1 MRTALAAALA
11 LVLAPPALALP
22 VRSTFTPSDPLA
34 PRQYYLAQDHAFEAF
49 GPELPVVNPVRIAII
64 DSGLDGGHPEFPRQ
78 RIWQARSWV
87 GGSAL
92 TDEEGHG
99 TFIAGE
105 IAAAINNEGIAGMAF
120 PAQLVIAKIA
130 RSDQTIDVRDEA
142 EAIRWAVDVGA
153 RVINLS
159 IGGLR
164 NPFNRRLDTFSKL
177 EAAAIDYAV
186 RHNVVLVAAVGNSD
200 EAPQSPWPYAS
211 YPAALPHV
219 IGVSALSPSGNVPSF
234 SDRDRIYNDIAAPGQ
249 EIYSTLPRV
258 LTSFRP
264 LCMNQ
269 GYSDCGPDE
278 FRHAAG
284 TSFAAPQ
291 VTAAAAVLLALRPS
305 LQADQVAN
313 VLERSATDVNASNG
327 CRACPLQRDALSG
340 WGRLDVSK
348 AVAALDGVLPLPD
361 RLEPN
366 DDAGSH
372 SVKLSAAVKSVKATL
387 DFWDDQID
395 VYRIYLRKGQ
405 RLRLGLKGPGDATS
419 NLLLW
424 KPGTKR
430 VNDLRTQNLRAAQS
444 IGPGASHRLGYR
456 VRKNGWYYVEVKLAT
471 RGAGPYEL
479 TITRRRAPTSSNR

>member
-1 MRTALAAALA
+1 VRTAVAAALA
-11 LVLAPPALALP
+11 LVLAPSALALA
-22 VRSTFTPSDPLA
+22 VRAGFTPTDPLV
-34 PRQYYLAQDHAFEAF
+34 PRQYYLAQDHAFDAF

-64 DSGLDGGHPEFPRQ
+64 DSGIDGGHPEFPRQ

-99 TFIAGE
+99 TFVAGE
-105 IAAAINNEGIAGMAF
+105 IAAAINNNEGIAGMAF

-142 EAIRWAVDVGA
+142 QAIRWAVSVGA

-164 NPFNRRLDTFSKL
+164 NPFNPRVDTFSKV
-177 EAAAIDYAV
+177 EAAAIQYAV
-186 RHNVVLVAAVGNSD
+186 RRGVVLVAAVGNSD
-200 EAPQSPWPYAS
+200 EAPQTPWPYAS

-219 IGVSALSPSGNVPSF
+219 IGVSALSPTGNVPNF
-234 SDRDRIYNDIAAPGQ
+234 SDRDRIYNDVSAPGQ
-249 EIYSTLPRV
+249 EIYSTLPRA

-291 VTAAAAVLLALRPS
+291 VSAAAAVLFALKPT
-305 LQADQVAN
+305 LQADQVVN
-313 VLERSATDVNASNG
+313 ILERSATDVNAANG
-327 CRACPLQRDALSG
+327 CRSCPLLRDSLSG

-348 AVAALDGVLPLPD
+348 AVAALDGILPLPD
-361 RLEPN
+361 RFEPN
-366 DDAGSH
+366 DDAGTQ
-372 SVKLSAAVKSVKATL
+372 SVKLTAAVTTVKATI

-395 VYRIYLRKGQ
+395 VYRVYLRKGQ
-405 RLRLGLKGPGDATS
+405 RLRLTLDGPAGATS

-430 VNDLRTQNLRAAQS
+430 VDDLRRQNLRAAQS

-456 VRKNGWYYVEVKLAT
+456 SPKKGWYYVEVKVAT
-471 RGAGPYEL
+471 RGAGPYLL
-479 TITRRRAPTSSNR
+479 TLTRLR

>member
-1 MRTALAAALA
+1 VSRVAAVAALA
-11 LVLAPPALALP
+11 LVLAPAASALP
-22 VRSTFTPSDPLA
+22 VVRASFTPSDPLA
-34 PRQYYLAQDHAFEAF
+34 SRQYYLGQDHAFDAF
-49 GPELPVVNPVRIAII
+49 GPDLPVLNPVRVAVI
-64 DSGLDGGHPEFPRQ
+64 DSGLDGGHPEFPRS

-87 GGSAL
+87 GGSPL

-99 TFIAGE
+99 TFVAGE
-105 IAAAINNEGIAGMAF
+105 IAAAINNNEGIAGMAF

-142 EAIRWAVDVGA
+142 EAIRWAADVGA

-164 NPFNRRLDTFSKL
+164 NPFNPRLDTYSKV
-177 EAAAIDYAV
+177 EADAIEYAV
-186 RHNVVLVAAVGNSD
+186 RKGAVLVAAVGNSD

-219 IGVSALSPSGNVPSF
+219 IGVSALTPNGSVPNF
-234 SDRDRIYNDIAAPGQ
+234 SDRDRIYNDISAPGQ
-249 EIYSTLPRV
+249 EIYSTLPRA

-264 LCMNQ
+264 LCPNQ

-291 VTAAAAVLLALRPS
+291 VTAAAAVLLALKPT
-305 LQADQVAN
+305 LQPDQVGN
-313 VLERSATDVNASNG
+313 ILERSATDVNASNG
-327 CRACPLQRDALSG
+327 CKSCPLQRDSLSG

-348 AVAALDGVLPLPD
+348 AVAALDGVLPAPD
-361 RLEPN
+361 RYEPN
-366 DDAGSH
+366 DDAGPQAT
-372 SVKLSAAVKSVKATL
+372 KLTAGITSVKATI
-387 DFWDDQID
+387 DFWDDNID
-395 VYRIYLRKGQ
+395 VYRVYMRTRQKLT
-405 RLRLGLKGPGDATS
+405 LTLNGPAGATS

-430 VNDLRTQNLRAAQS
+430 VNDLRKQNLRAAQS
-444 IGPGASHRLGYR
+444 IGPGTSHRLGYR
-456 VRKNGWYYVEVKLAT
+456 IPRKGWYYVEVKVTT
-471 RGAGPYEL
+471 RGSGPYEL
-479 TITRRRAPTSSNR
+479 TISRSK

>member
-1 MRTALAAALA
+1 VRTALAAALA
-11 LVLAPPALALP
+11 LVLAPSALAFPLRAGFAP
-22 VRSTFTPSDPLA
+22 NDPLA
-34 PRQYYLAQDHAFEAF
+34 SRQYYLAQDHAFDAF
-49 GPELPVVNPVRIAII
+49 AGDLPVVNPVRVAIV

-99 TFIAGE
+99 TFVAGE
-105 IAAAINNEGIAGMAF
+105 IAAAINNNEGIAGMAF
-120 PAQLVIAKIA
+120 PAQLIIAKIA
-130 RSDQTIDVRDEA
+130 RSDQTIDVKDEA

-159 IGGLR
+159 IGGVR
-164 NPFNRRLDTFSKL
+164 DPFNPKVDTFSKV
-177 EAAAIDYAV
+177 EADAVEYAV
-186 RHNVVLVAAVGNSD
+186 RHGVALVAAVGNSD
-200 EAPQSPWPYAS
+200 EAPESPWSYAS

-219 IGVSALSPSGNVPSF
+219 VGVSALSPTGNVPTF
-234 SDRDRIYNDIAAPGQ
+234 SNRDRIYNDMSAPGQ
-249 EIYSTLPRV
+249 EIYSTLPRA

-264 LCMNQ
+264 LCQNQ

-291 VTAAAAVLLALRPS
+291 VAAAAVVLLALKPT
-305 LQADQVAN
+305 LTADQVVN
-313 VLERSATDVNASNG
+313 ILERSATDVNAANG
-327 CRACPLQRDALSG
+327 CRSCPLQRDSFSG

-348 AVAALDGVLPLPD
+348 AIAALDGIIPPPD

-366 DDAGSH
+366 DDAGTQSA
-372 SVKLSAAVKSVKATL
+372 KLSAAVTSVKATI

-395 VYRIYLRKGQ
+395 VYRVYLRKHQ
-405 RLRLGLKGPGDATS
+405 RLHLTLEGPAGASS

-424 KPGTKR
+424 RPGTKR
-430 VNDLRTQNLRAAQS
+430 VNDLRKQNLRAAQS
-444 IGPGASHRLGYR
+444 IGPGSSHKLGYR
-456 VRKNGWYYVEVKLAT
+456 APKQGWYYAEVKVVT
-471 RGAGPYEL
+471 RGGGPYEL
-479 TITRRRAPTSSNR
+479 TISRTR